1 MRKYEANRNKTNAAE
16 CDDVLDDVTTYALL
30 STKHKGLDKIC
41 IAVVKSNTHILGGKK
56 ATIKTSVNMSGRLN
70 TRVNRN
76 ACEERRYDCKL
87 YQWSLP
93 LKKAIQR
100 NRT

>member
-1 MRKYEANRNKTNAAE
+1 MRQLETKQNAAE
-16 CDDVLDDVTTYALL
+16 CDDVLDDVTTSALV
-30 STKHKGLDKIC
+30 STKHKGLDEIC

-56 ATIKTSVNMSGRLN
+56 ATIKTSVNMSGRWN

-76 ACEERRYDCKL
+76 TCEERHYDCKL
-87 YQWSLP
+87 MVFTS
-93 LKKAIQR
+93 KESNTTK

>member
-1 MRKYEANRNKTNAAE
+1 MRQLETKQNAAE
-16 CDDVLDDVTTYALL
+16 CDDVLDDVTTSALV
-30 STKHKGLDKIC
+30 STKHKGLDEIC